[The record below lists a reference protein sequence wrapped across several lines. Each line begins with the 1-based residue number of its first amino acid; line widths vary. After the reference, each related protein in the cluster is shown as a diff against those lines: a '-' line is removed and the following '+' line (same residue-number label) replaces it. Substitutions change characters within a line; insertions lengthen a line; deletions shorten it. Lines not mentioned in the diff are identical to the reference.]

1 MKTVILCGGLGSRL
15 SEKTKNKPKPM
26 VSVGNLPILC
36 HIMNIYKKY
45 GFNDFI
51 LATGYKSEYI
61 KRYFNYKNIKKFGFK
76 IKIVYTGQKTMTG
89 GRILRLKNFFK
100 PNENFMLT
108 YGDGLTDQNL
118 KMLIRSHL
126 KAKKFATVTAVRPPI
141 RFGELSLKGRNV
153 INFREKIQSNKGWIN
168 GGFFVLNY
176 KIFRLIKNDSIMFE
190 REPMQKLVLK
200 KQLNAY
206 KHKGFWQ
213 CMDTMRDKTLIE
225 DMLKRK

>member
-89 GRILRLKNFFK
+89 GRILRLKKFF
-100 PNENFMLT
+100 
-108 YGDGLTDQNL
+108 
-118 KMLIRSHL
+118 
-126 KAKKFATVTAVRPPI
+126 
-141 RFGELSLKGRNV
+141 
-153 INFREKIQSNKGWIN
+153 
-168 GGFFVLNY
+168 
-176 KIFRLIKNDSIMFE
+176 
-190 REPMQKLVLK
+190 
-200 KQLNAY
+200 
-206 KHKGFWQ
+206 
-213 CMDTMRDKTLIE
+213 
-225 DMLKRK
+225 